1 MNDRKRYRLLV
12 GIIVALILLNAGLM
26 AWMWLGPRA
35 HRQPRGDGRTYL
47 SKTLGLSDEQRSQYR
62 VMRQK
67 HFQAIRPLLD
77 SLRQER
83 RRFFALVDDSTQT
96 EAQLIGRA
104 RQLEEKNARLDVL
117 TLRHFQQVSALCTP
131 EQRQKLKQV
140 LAERPGFGPF
150 GGSGWSGRHRADSS
164 RRDRFEK

>member
-1 MNDRKRYRLLV
+1 MNDQKRYRLLV

-26 AWMWLGPRA
+26 AWMWFGPGR
-35 HRQPRGDGRTYL
+35 HREGRGDGRTYL
-47 SKTLGLSDEQRSQYR
+47 SKTLGLSDEQRTVYR
-62 VMRQK
+62 AMRQK
-67 HFQAIRPLLD
+67 HFQTIRPLLD

-96 EAQLIGRA
+96 DGQLMLRA

-131 EQRQKLKQV
+131 EQRNKLKQV
-140 LAERPGFGPF
+140 LAERPGFGSF
-150 GGSGWSGRHRADSS
+150 GRTGWPGRHRPDSS
-164 RRDRFEK
+164 QRDRSEK